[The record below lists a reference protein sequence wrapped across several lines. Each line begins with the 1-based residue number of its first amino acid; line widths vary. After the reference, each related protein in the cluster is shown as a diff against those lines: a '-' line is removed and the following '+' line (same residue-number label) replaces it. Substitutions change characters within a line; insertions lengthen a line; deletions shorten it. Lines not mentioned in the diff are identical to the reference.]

1 MKRWSYL
8 FMAMGIA
15 TAFSACSDE
24 VDLSAN
30 NGGGTEESTSQVF
43 MQFNLELPAVS
54 RSTTTSDD
62 DDDYVSS
69 DAGVEIGKDY
79 ENQVSEVLVVITDAT
94 AGNTYDD
101 FIAGSTV
108 TNLIPTG
115 NNTTY
120 VVPFN
125 TNKLVDYVGDP
136 VNIYVYCNPTKEL
149 KEKLEKEE
157 DIDVDASYTLTSA
170 TDETIWSITKGTT
183 DNKKIGHFLMTNADN
198 DYKRTLPANLD
209 NYKVE
214 SNPFDLGTINVE
226 RAAARFD
233 YKSTVTDETYTLM
246 EDEEGK
252 PEVTVTLTDMA
263 LVNLSKEFYY
273 LRRVSADGT
282 STNATIGGTETNT
295 NYVVDTDYE
304 WKGKYSEETTDKAS
318 HFFYVYNPNSAST
331 TDYAWTSISS
341 LTSEDNDESWNSG
354 ENANDNRKGYKIWR
368 YATENTIPAQV
379 SNQKK
384 GITTGVAFKGEIQGV
399 TDDMKTLLDG
409 KNVVYVFD
417 NILWGTWDN
426 VKTAAEFKEDDNTTL
441 SNPSLAAA
449 YNEAMEDP
457 DASDTEIEKKAVAAG
472 FTIFR
477 PNTTGKYEV
486 LYYYWNRHNDNN
498 NNGSMGPMEFAVVRN
513 NVYKLSVTGV
523 DKFGHPTDPDD
534 DPDPENPEDPD
545 EEDDVYFKVA
555 VEVLPWVVR
564 INNIEF

>member
-1 MKRWSYL
+1 MKRWNYL

-30 NGGGTEESTSQVF
+30 NEESTEESTSQVF
-43 MQFNLELPAVS
+43 MQFNLELPEVS
-54 RSTTTSDD
+54 RSTTQIGGG
-62 DDDYVSS
+62 S

-79 ENQVSEVLVVITDAT
+79 ENQVSEVLVIITDAT
-94 AGNTYDD
+94 EGDKYDK
-101 FIAGSTV
+101 FITGSTV

-115 NNTTY
+115 SNTTY

-125 TNKLVDYVGDP
+125 TNKLVDYAGDP
-136 VNIYVYCNPTKEL
+136 VNIYVYCNPTSEL
-149 KEKLEKEE
+149 KKGLESE
-157 DIDVDASYTLTSA
+157 DGIDVNATYTLTSA

-183 DNKKIGHFLMTNADN
+183 DNEKIGHFLMTNADN

-214 SNPFDLGTINVE
+214 SNPFDLETIKVE

-233 YKSTVTDETYTLM
+233 YKSSDSDETYTLM
-246 EDEEGK
+246 GEDGK
-252 PEVTVTLTDMA
+252 EEVTVTLTDMA

-273 LRRVSADGT
+273 LRRVSDDGT
-282 STNATIGGTETNT
+282 STNAAIGGTETNT
-295 NYVVDTDYE
+295 NYVVDTDYD
-304 WKGKYSEETTDKAS
+304 WKSGSTITDYSG
-318 HFFYVYNPNSAST
+318 HFFYVYNQNSASA
-331 TDYAWTSISS
+331 DYTWTSISS
-341 LTSEDNDESWNSG
+341 LTKNEDDTDNSWNT
-354 ENANDNRKGYKIWR
+354 DDTKGDYKIWR
-368 YATENTIPAQV
+368 YATENTIPKGTDDGL
-379 SNQKK
+379 QKK
-384 GITTGVAFKGEIQGV
+384 GITTGVAFKGEIKGV
-399 TDDMKTLLDG
+399 SVRMQTLLNG
-409 KNVVYVFD
+409 INTVYVFD
-417 NILWGTWDN
+417 NILWGTWDD
-426 VKTAAEFKEDDNTTL
+426 VKTAAEAKKESDKTTL
-441 SNPSLAAA
+441 ANPLLAAA
-449 YNEAMEDP
+449 YNKAMEDP

-477 PNTTGKYEV
+477 PNTTTQKYEV
-486 LYYYWNRHNDNN
+486 LYYYWNRHNDNK

-523 DKFGHPTDPDD
+523 NKFGHPTNRGD

>member
-30 NGGGTEESTSQVF
+30 NEESTEESTSQVF

-54 RSTTTSDD
+54 RSTTQIGGG
-62 DDDYVSS
+62 S

-94 AGNTYDD
+94 DD
-101 FIAGSTV
+101 KFITGSTV

-115 NNTTY
+115 SNTTY

-125 TNKLVDYVGDP
+125 TNKLVDYAGDP
-136 VNIYVYCNPTKEL
+136 VNIYVYCNPTSEL
-149 KEKLEKEE
+149 KDKLKKEE

-170 TDETIWSITKGTT
+170 MDETIWSITKGTT
-183 DNKKIGHFLMTNADN
+183 DNEKIGHFLMTNADN

-214 SNPFDLGTINVE
+214 SNPFDLETINVE

-233 YKSTVTDETYTLM
+233 YKSSDASETYTLM
-246 EDEEGK
+246 EDEDGK
-252 PEVTVTLTDMA
+252 AEVTVTLTDMA

-282 STNATIGGTETNT
+282 STNAAIGGTETNT
-295 NYVVDTDYE
+295 NYVVDTDYD
-304 WKGKYSEETTDKAS
+304 WKSGSTITDYSD
-318 HFFYVYNPNSAST
+318 HFFYVYNQNSASA
-331 TDYAWTSISS
+331 DYTWTSISS
-341 LTSEDNDESWNSG
+341 LTKNEDDTDNSWNT
-354 ENANDNRKGYKIWR
+354 DDTKGDYKIWR
-368 YATENTIPAQV
+368 YATENTIPAKV

-384 GITTGVAFKGEIQGV
+384 GITTGVVFKGEIKGV
-399 TDDMKTLLDG
+399 SDGMKTLLNG
-409 KNVVYVFD
+409 TNTVYVFD

-426 VKTAAEFKEDDNTTL
+426 VKTAAEATESDDNTTL
-441 SNPSLAAA
+441 SNPLLAAA
-449 YNEAMEDP
+449 YKEATKDGYTD
-457 DASDTEIEKKAVAAG
+457 DAKAVAAG
-472 FTIFR
+472 FTIFK
-477 PNTTGKYEV
+477 PNANKKYEV
-486 LYYYWNRHNDNN
+486 LYYYWNRHNDNK

-523 DKFGHPTDPDD
+523 NKFGHPTNPGD

>member
-24 VDLSAN
+24 VDLSTN
-30 NGGGTEESTSQVF
+30 NGGSTEESTSQVF

-54 RSTTTSDD
+54 RSTTQTEGG
-62 DDDYVSS
+62 S

-94 AGNTYDD
+94 EGSTYDK
-101 FIAGSTV
+101 FIAKSSVV
-108 TNLIPTG
+108 TPSSA

-120 VVPFN
+120 VVPFK
-125 TNKLVDYVGDP
+125 TTELASSAGKS
-136 VNIYVYCNPTKEL
+136 VNVYVYCNPTEEL
-149 KEKLEKEE
+149 TKATTF
-157 DIDVDASYTLTSA
+157 DVNKDYYTLTDA
-170 TDETIWSITKGTT
+170 TNATIWTK
-183 DNKKIGHFLMTNADN
+183 NKFLMTNADD
-198 DYKRTLPANLD
+198 DYERTLPANLD

-214 SNPFDLGTINVE
+214 SNPFDLETIKVE

-233 YKSTVTDETYTLM
+233 YKSSVANETYTLM
-246 EDEEGK
+246 EDENGD
-252 PEVTVTLTDMA
+252 PEVTITLTDMA

-273 LRRVSADGT
+273 LRRVSADGKRE
-282 STNATIGGTETNT
+282 NATIGGTEVGGTSA
-295 NYVVDTDYE
+295 NYVVDTDAD
-304 WKGKYSEETTDKAS
+304 WKSSYSSGSESD
-318 HFFYVYNPNSAST
+318 HFYYTYQPNDAGAST
-331 TDYAWTSISS
+331 YDWDKIADVTGASGTADTD
-341 LTSEDNDESWNSG
+341 NSWNADG
-354 ENANDNRKGYKIWR
+354 TKGDYKIWR

-399 TDDMKTLLDG
+399 SDDMETLLDG

-417 NILWGTWDN
+417 NILWGRWSD
-426 VKTAAEFKEDDNTTL
+426 VKTAAEAKESDKTTL

-449 YNEAMEDP
+449 YSEATKDGYT
-457 DASDTEIEKKAVAAG
+457 DAKAVAAG
-472 FTIFR
+472 FTIFK
-477 PNTTGKYEV
+477 PNANKKYEV

-534 DPDPENPEDPD
+534 DPDPENPEDP
-545 EEDDVYFKVA
+545 
-555 VEVLPWVVR
+555 VR
-564 INNIEF
+564 INDIEF

>member
-1 MKRWSYL
+1 MKWSYL

-30 NGGGTEESTSQVF
+30 NEESTEESTSQVF
-43 MQFNLELPAVS
+43 MQFNLELPEVS
-54 RSTTTSDD
+54 RSTTQIGGG
-62 DDDYVSS
+62 S

-94 AGNTYDD
+94 EGSTYDK
-101 FIAGSTV
+101 FIAKSSVV
-108 TNLIPTG
+108 TPSSA

-120 VVPFN
+120 VVPFK
-125 TNKLVDYVGDP
+125 TTELTSSAGKS
-136 VNIYVYCNPTKEL
+136 VNVYVYCNPT
-149 KEKLEKEE
+149 EKLTKATTF
-157 DIDVDASYTLTSA
+157 DVNKDYYTLTDA
-170 TDETIWSITKGTT
+170 TNATIWTK
-183 DNKKIGHFLMTNADN
+183 NKFLMTNADK

-214 SNPFDLGTINVE
+214 SNPFDLETIKVE

-233 YKSTVTDETYTLM
+233 YKSSDDNETYTLM
-246 EDEEGK
+246 EDENGD

-282 STNATIGGTETNT
+282 STNATIGGTEMNT

-354 ENANDNRKGYKIWR
+354 ENANDKRKGYKIWR

-384 GITTGVAFKGEIQGV
+384 GITTGVAFKGEIKGV
-399 TDDMKTLLDG
+399 SDDMRTLLNG
-409 KNVVYVFD
+409 TNTVYVFD

-426 VKTAAEFKEDDNTTL
+426 VKNAAEAKESGTTTL
-441 SNPSLAAA
+441 ANPLLAAA
-449 YNEAMEDP
+449 YNKAMEDP
-457 DASDTEIEKKAVAAG
+457 DASDTEIEKKAVTAG

-477 PNTTGKYEV
+477 PNTTTKKYEV
-486 LYYYWNRHNDNN
+486 LYYYWNRHNDND

-564 INNIEF
+564 INDIKF

>member
-94 AGNTYDD
+94 DD
-101 FIAGSTV
+101 KFITKSSVV
-108 TNLIPTG
+108 TATPTA

-120 VVPFN
+120 VVPFS
-125 TNKLVDYVGDP
+125 TTALTSYVGKS
-136 VNIYVYCNPTKEL
+136 VNVYVYCNPTQEL
-149 KEKLEKEE
+149 KEAESINVNMMTYALKSE
-157 DIDVDASYTLTSA
+157 
-170 TDETIWSITKGTT
+170 TDETIWTN
-183 DNKKIGHFLMTNADN
+183 NKFLMTNADD
-198 DYKRTLPANLD
+198 DYERTLPANLD
-209 NYKVE
+209 DYRVE
-214 SNPFDLGTINVE
+214 TNPFDLETIKVE

-282 STNATIGGTETNT
+282 NTSATIGGTEVGGTSA
-295 NYVVDTDYE
+295 NYVVDTDAD
-304 WKGKYSEETTDKAS
+304 WKSSYSSGSESD
-318 HFFYVYNPNSAST
+318 HFYYIYQPNDASAST
-331 TDYAWTSISS
+331 YDWDRITDVTG
-341 LTSEDNDESWNSG
+341 TNGTDDNNNSWNT
-354 ENANDNRKGYKIWR
+354 DNSKGDYKIWC

-384 GITTGVAFKGEIQGV
+384 GITTGVAFKGEIKGV
-399 TDDMKTLLDG
+399 SEGMKTLLNG
-409 KNVVYVFD
+409 TNTVYVFD
-417 NILWGTWDN
+417 NILWGTWEN
-426 VKTAAEFKEDDNTTL
+426 VEKAAEATESDKTTL
-441 SNPSLAAA
+441 ANPSLAAA
-449 YNEAMEDP
+449 YNEATKEGYT
-457 DASDTEIEKKAVAAG
+457 DAKAVAAG

>member
-54 RSTTTSDD
+54 RSTTQPGGG
-62 DDDYVSS
+62 S
-69 DAGVEIGKDY
+69 DAGVEIGKDC

-94 AGNTYDD
+94 DD
-101 FIAGSTV
+101 KFITKSSVV
-108 TNLIPTG
+108 TATPTA

-120 VVPFN
+120 VVPFS
-125 TNKLVDYVGDP
+125 TTALTSYVGKS
-136 VNIYVYCNPTKEL
+136 VNVYVYCNPTQEL
-149 KEKLEKEE
+149 KEAESINVNMMTYALKSE
-157 DIDVDASYTLTSA
+157 
-170 TDETIWSITKGTT
+170 TDETIWTN
-183 DNKKIGHFLMTNADN
+183 NKFLMTNADD
-198 DYKRTLPANLD
+198 DYERTLPANLD
-209 NYKVE
+209 DYRVE
-214 SNPFDLGTINVE
+214 TNPFDLETIKVE

-295 NYVVDTDYE
+295 NYVVDTDYD
-304 WKGKYSEETTDKAS
+304 WKSGSTITDYSG
-318 HFFYVYNPNSAST
+318 HFFYVYNQNSASA
-331 TDYAWTSISS
+331 DYTWTSISS
-341 LTSEDNDESWNSG
+341 LTNNDDDNNNSWNTDG
-354 ENANDNRKGYKIWR
+354 TKGDYKIWR

-384 GITTGVAFKGEIQGV
+384 GITTGVAFKGEIKGV
-399 TDDMKTLLDG
+399 SEGMKTLLNG
-409 KNVVYVFD
+409 TNTVYVFD

-426 VKTAAEFKEDDNTTL
+426 VKTAAEDKESGNTTL
-441 SNPSLAAA
+441 SNPLLAAA
-449 YNEAMEDP
+449 YNEAMKGGYT
-457 DASDTEIEKKAVAAG
+457 DAKAVTAG

-477 PNTTGKYEV
+477 PNTTTKKYEV
-486 LYYYWNRHNDNN
+486 LYYYWNRHNDND

-523 DKFGHPTDPDD
+523 NKFGHPTNPGD

-564 INNIEF
+564 INDIKF

>member
-15 TAFSACSDE
+15 MAFSACSDE
-24 VDLSAN
+24 IDLSAN
-30 NGGGTEESTSQVF
+30 NEESTEESTSQVF
-43 MQFNLELPAVS
+43 MQFNLELPEVS
-54 RSTTTSDD
+54 RSTTQIGGG
-62 DDDYVSS
+62 S

-94 AGNTYDD
+94 EGDTYDK
-101 FIAGSTV
+101 FITGSTV

-115 NNTTY
+115 SNTTY

-125 TNKLVDYVGDP
+125 TNKLVDYAGDP
-136 VNIYVYCNPTKEL
+136 VNIYVYCNPTSEL
-149 KEKLEKEE
+149 KKGLESE
-157 DIDVDASYTLTSA
+157 DGIDVNATYTLISA
-170 TDETIWSITKGTT
+170 TDETIWSITDG
-183 DNKKIGHFLMTNADN
+183 DNNTKNGHFLMTNADK

-214 SNPFDLGTINVE
+214 SNPFDLETINVE

>member
-1 MKRWSYL
+1 MKKWSYL
-8 FMAMGIA
+8 FMAIGIA

-24 VDLSAN
+24 VDLSTN
-30 NGGGTEESTSQVF
+30 NGGSTEESTSQVF

-54 RSTTTSDD
+54 RSTTQIGGG
-62 DDDYVSS
+62 S

-94 AGNTYDD
+94 DD
-101 FIAGSTV
+101 KFIAGSTV

-115 NNTTY
+115 SNTTY

-125 TNKLVDYVGDP
+125 TNKLVDYAGDP
-136 VNIYVYCNPTKEL
+136 VNIYVYCNPTSEL
-149 KEKLEKEE
+149 KNGLESE
-157 DIDVDASYTLTSA
+157 DGIDVNATYTLTSA
-170 TDETIWSITKGTT
+170 TDETIWSITDG
-183 DNKKIGHFLMTNADN
+183 DNNTKNGHFLMTNADDN
-198 DYKRTLPANLD
+198 YERTLPDNLD

-214 SNPFDLGTINVE
+214 SNPFDLKTIKVE

-233 YKSTVTDETYTLM
+233 YKSSVADETYTLM
-246 EDEEGK
+246 EKDGK
-252 PEVTVTLTDMA
+252 AEVTVTLTDMA

-273 LRRVSADGT
+273 LRRVSDDGT
-282 STNATIGGTETNT
+282 STSAIIGGTETNT

-354 ENANDNRKGYKIWR
+354 ENENDKRKGYKIWR

-384 GITTGVAFKGEIQGV
+384 GITTGVAFKGEIKGV
-399 TDDMKTLLDG
+399 SEGMKTLLNG
-409 KNVVYVFD
+409 TNTVYVFD

-426 VKTAAEFKEDDNTTL
+426 VKTAAEATEGDNTTL
-441 SNPSLAAA
+441 ANPLLAAA
-449 YNEAMEDP
+449 YKEATKGVYT
-457 DASDTEIEKKAVAAG
+457 DAKAVAAG

-477 PNTTGKYEV
+477 PNTTTKKYEV

-523 DKFGHPTDPDD
+523 NKFGHPTNPDD

-564 INNIEF
+564 INDIEF

>member
-30 NGGGTEESTSQVF
+30 NEESTEESTSQVF
-43 MQFNLELPAVS
+43 MQFSLELPAVS
-54 RSTTTSDD
+54 RSTTQIGGG
-62 DDDYVSS
+62 S

-94 AGNTYDD
+94 DD
-101 FIAGSTV
+101 KFITGSTV

-115 NNTTY
+115 SNTTY

-125 TNKLVDYVGDP
+125 TNKLVNYVEKP
-136 VNIYVYCNPTKEL
+136 VNIYVYCNPTSEL
-149 KEKLEKEE
+149 KKGLESE
-157 DIDVDASYTLTSA
+157 DGIDVNATYTLTSA
-170 TDETIWSITKGTT
+170 TDETIWSITDG
-183 DNKKIGHFLMTNADN
+183 DNNTKNGHFLMTNADD
-198 DYKRTLPANLD
+198 DYERTLPANLD

-214 SNPFDLGTINVE
+214 SNPFDLETIKVE

-233 YKSTVTDETYTLM
+233 YKSSDADETYTLM
-246 EDEEGK
+246 KDGNGD

-282 STNATIGGTETNT
+282 STNAAIGGTETNT
-295 NYVVDTDYE
+295 NYVVDTDYD
-304 WKGKYSEETTDKAS
+304 WKSGSTITDYSG
-318 HFFYVYNPNSAST
+318 HFFYVYNQNSASA
-331 TDYAWTSISS
+331 DYTWTSISS
-341 LTSEDNDESWNSG
+341 LTNNDDDNNNSWNTNNS
-354 ENANDNRKGYKIWR
+354 KGDYKIWR
-368 YATENTIPAQV
+368 YATENTIPAKV

-384 GITTGVAFKGEIQGV
+384 GITTGVVFKGEIKGV
-399 TDDMKTLLDG
+399 SEGMKTLLDG
-409 KNVVYVFD
+409 TNTVYVFD

-426 VKTAAEFKEDDNTTL
+426 VKIAAEVKESDKTTL
-441 SNPSLAAA
+441 ANPLLAAA
-449 YNEAMEDP
+449 YNEAMKGGYT
-457 DASDTEIEKKAVAAG
+457 DAKAVTAG

-477 PNTTGKYEV
+477 PNTTTKKYEV
-486 LYYYWNRHNDNN
+486 LYYYWNRHNDND

-523 DKFGHPTDPDD
+523 NKFGHPTNPGD
-534 DPDPENPEDPD
+534 DPDPEHPEDPD

-564 INNIEF
+564 INDIEF

>member
-54 RSTTTSDD
+54 RSTTQTEGG
-62 DDDYVSS
+62 S

-94 AGNTYDD
+94 EGTTYNK
-101 FIAGSTV
+101 FIAKSTV

-125 TNKLVDYVGDP
+125 TNALVNYVGDP
-136 VNIYVYCNPTKEL
+136 VNIYVYCNPTTAL
-149 KEKLEKEE
+149 KNATT
-157 DIDVDASYTLTSA
+157 INVDATYALTSA
-170 TDETIWSITKGTT
+170 TDATIWTN
-183 DNKKIGHFLMTNADN
+183 NKFLMSNADDN
-198 DYKRTLPANLD
+198 YKQTLPDNLD

-214 SNPFDLGTINVE
+214 SNPYNLGTINVE

-233 YKSTVTDETYTLM
+233 YKSSDEDETYTLM
-246 EDEEGK
+246 EDEDGN

-273 LRRVSADGT
+273 LRRVSADGKRE
-282 STNATIGGTETNT
+282 NATIGGTEVGGTSA
-295 NYVVDTDYE
+295 NYVVDTDAD
-304 WKGKYSEETTDKAS
+304 WKSSYSSGSESD
-318 HFFYVYNPNSAST
+318 HFYYTYQPNDAGAST
-331 TDYAWTSISS
+331 YDWDKIADVTGASGTADTD
-341 LTSEDNDESWNSG
+341 NSWNTDG
-354 ENANDNRKGYKIWR
+354 TKGDYKIWR
-368 YATENTIPAQV
+368 YATENTIPKGTDDGL
-379 SNQKK
+379 QKK
-384 GITTGVAFKGEIQGV
+384 GITTGVAFKGEIQGA
-399 TDDMKTLLDG
+399 TEDMKTLLNG
-409 KNVVYVFD
+409 TNTVYVFD

-426 VKTAAEFKEDDNTTL
+426 VKTAAEAKESDKTTL
-441 SNPSLAAA
+441 SNPSLSAA
-449 YNEAMEDP
+449 YNEATKEGYT
-457 DASDTEIEKKAVAAG
+457 DAKAVAAG
-472 FTIFR
+472 FTIFK
-477 PNTTGKYEV
+477 PNANKKYEV

-564 INNIEF
+564 INDIKF

>member
-8 FMAMGIA
+8 FIAMGIA

-30 NGGGTEESTSQVF
+30 NEESTEESTSQVF

-54 RSTTTSDD
+54 RSTTQTGGG
-62 DDDYVSS
+62 S

-94 AGNTYDD
+94 EGSTYDK
-101 FIAGSTV
+101 FIAKSSVV
-108 TNLIPTG
+108 TPSSA

-120 VVPFN
+120 VVPFK
-125 TNKLVDYVGDP
+125 TTELTSSAGKS
-136 VNIYVYCNPTKEL
+136 VNVYVYCNPTEEL
-149 KEKLEKEE
+149 TKATTF
-157 DIDVDASYTLTSA
+157 DVNKDYYTLTDA
-170 TDETIWSITKGTT
+170 TNATIWTK
-183 DNKKIGHFLMTNADN
+183 NKFLMTNADK

-214 SNPFDLGTINVE
+214 SNPFDLKTINVE

-233 YKSTVTDETYTLM
+233 YKSSGETYTLM
-246 EDEEGK
+246 EKDGK
-252 PEVTVTLTDMA
+252 AEVTVTLTDMA

-282 STNATIGGTETNT
+282 STNAAIGGTETKT
-295 NYVVDTDYE
+295 NYVVDTDYD
-304 WKGKYSEETTDKAS
+304 WKSGSTITDYSG
-318 HFFYVYNPNSAST
+318 HFFYVYNKNSASA
-331 TDYAWTSISS
+331 DYTWTSISS
-341 LTSEDNDESWNSG
+341 LTNNDDDNNNSWNTNNS
-354 ENANDNRKGYKIWR
+354 KGDYKIWR
-368 YATENTIPAQV
+368 YATENTIPAKV

-384 GITTGVAFKGEIQGV
+384 GITTGVAFKGEIKGV
-399 TDDMKTLLDG
+399 SDRMKTLLNG
-409 KNVVYVFD
+409 TNTVYVFD

-426 VKTAAEFKEDDNTTL
+426 VKTAAEATESGNTTL
-441 SNPSLAAA
+441 ANPLLAAA
-449 YNEAMEDP
+449 YNEAMKGGYA
-457 DASDTEIEKKAVAAG
+457 DAKAVDAG
-472 FTIFR
+472 FTIFK
-477 PNTTGKYEV
+477 PNADGKYEV
-486 LYYYWNRHNDNN
+486 LYYYWNRHNDNK

-523 DKFGHPTDPDD
+523 NKFGHPTNPGD

-564 INNIEF
+564 INNIKF

>member
-15 TAFSACSDE
+15 MAFSACSDE

-30 NGGGTEESTSQVF
+30 NEGSTEESTSQVF

-54 RSTTTSDD
+54 RSTTQIGGG
-62 DDDYVSS
+62 S

-94 AGNTYDD
+94 EGSTYDK
-101 FIAGSTV
+101 FIAKSSVV
-108 TNLIPTG
+108 TPSSA

-120 VVPFN
+120 VVPFK
-125 TNKLVDYVGDP
+125 TTELTSSAGKS
-136 VNIYVYCNPTKEL
+136 VNVYVYCNPTEEL
-149 KEKLEKEE
+149 TKATTF
-157 DIDVDASYTLTSA
+157 DVNKDYYTLTDTTNA
-170 TDETIWSITKGTT
+170 TIWTK
-183 DNKKIGHFLMTNADN
+183 NKFLMTNADN
-198 DYKRTLPANLD
+198 DYKRTLPTNLD

-214 SNPFDLGTINVE
+214 SNPFDLETIKVE

-233 YKSTVTDETYTLM
+233 YKSSDADETYTLM
-246 EDEEGK
+246 KDGNGD

-282 STNATIGGTETNT
+282 STKAAIGGTEVGGTSA
-295 NYVVDTDYE
+295 NYVVDTDAD
-304 WKGKYSEETTDKAS
+304 WKSSYSSGSESD
-318 HFFYVYNPNSAST
+318 HFYYTYQPNDAGAST
-331 TDYAWTSISS
+331 YDWDKIADVTGASGTADTD
-341 LTSEDNDESWNSG
+341 NSWNTDG
-354 ENANDNRKGYKIWR
+354 TKGDYKIWR
-368 YATENTIPAQV
+368 YATENTIPKGTDDGL
-379 SNQKK
+379 QKK
-384 GITTGVAFKGEIQGV
+384 GITTGVAFKGEIKGV
-399 TDDMKTLLDG
+399 SEDMKTLLNG
-409 KNVVYVFD
+409 TNTVYVFD

-426 VKTAAEFKEDDNTTL
+426 VKTAAEDKKSGSTTL
-441 SNPSLAAA
+441 SNPLLAAA
-449 YNEAMEDP
+449 YNEAMKGGYT
-457 DASDTEIEKKAVAAG
+457 DAKAVTAG
-472 FTIFR
+472 FTIFK
-477 PNTTGKYEV
+477 PNADKKYEV

-523 DKFGHPTDPDD
+523 NKFGHPTDPDD

-564 INNIEF
+564 INDIKF

>member
-1 MKRWSYL
+1 MKRWNYL

-15 TAFSACSDE
+15 MAFSACSDE

-30 NGGGTEESTSQVF
+30 NEESTEESTSQVF

-54 RSTTTSDD
+54 RSSTTSDD
-62 DDDYVSS
+62 DDDDYVLS

-79 ENQVSEVLVVITDAT
+79 ENQVSEVLVVITDAK
-94 AGNTYDD
+94 DD
-101 FIAGSTV
+101 KFIAGSTV

-125 TNKLVDYVGDP
+125 TNKLVNYVEKP
-136 VNIYVYCNPTKEL
+136 VNIYVYCNPTSEL
-149 KEKLEKEE
+149 KKGLESE
-157 DIDVDASYTLTSA
+157 DGIDVNATYTLTSA
-170 TDETIWSITKGTT
+170 TDETIWSITDG
-183 DNKKIGHFLMTNADN
+183 DNNTKNGHFLMTNADN

-214 SNPFDLGTINVE
+214 SNPFDLETIKVE

-233 YKSTVTDETYTLM
+233 YKSSVAKETYTLM
-246 EDEEGK
+246 EEDGK
-252 PEVTVTLTDMA
+252 AEVTVTLTDMA

-282 STNATIGGTETNT
+282 STSATIGGTETNT
-295 NYVVDTDYE
+295 NYVVDTDYD
-304 WKGKYSEETTDKAS
+304 WKSGSTITDYSG
-318 HFFYVYNPNSAST
+318 HFFYVYNQNSASA
-331 TDYAWTSISS
+331 DYTWTSISS
-341 LTSEDNDESWNSG
+341 LTNNDDDNNNSWNTDG
-354 ENANDNRKGYKIWR
+354 TKGDYKIWR
-368 YATENTIPAQV
+368 YATENTIPKGTDDGL
-379 SNQKK
+379 QKK
-384 GITTGVAFKGEIQGV
+384 GITTGVVFKGEIQGA
-399 TDDMKTLLDG
+399 TADMKALLNG
-409 KNVVYVFD
+409 TNTVYVFD

-426 VKTAAEFKEDDNTTL
+426 VKTAAELKESDKTTL
-441 SNPSLAAA
+441 ANPLLAAA
-449 YNEAMEDP
+449 YKEATKEVYT
-457 DASDTEIEKKAVAAG
+457 DANAVAAG
-472 FTIFR
+472 FTIFK
-477 PNTTGKYEV
+477 PNADRKYEV
-486 LYYYWNRHNDNN
+486 LYYYWNRHNDNK

-523 DKFGHPTDPDD
+523 NKFGHPTNPGD
-534 DPDPENPEDPD
+534 DPDPEYPEDPD

>member
-24 VDLSAN
+24 VDLSTN
-30 NGGGTEESTSQVF
+30 NGGSTEESTSQVF

-54 RSTTTSDD
+54 RSTTQTEGG
-62 DDDYVSS
+62 S

-94 AGNTYDD
+94 EGSTYDK
-101 FIAGSTV
+101 FIAKSSVV
-108 TNLIPTG
+108 TPSSA

-120 VVPFN
+120 VVPFK
-125 TNKLVDYVGDP
+125 TTELASSAGKS
-136 VNIYVYCNPTKEL
+136 VNVYVYCNPTEEL
-149 KEKLEKEE
+149 TKATTF
-157 DIDVDASYTLTSA
+157 DVNKDYYTLTDA
-170 TDETIWSITKGTT
+170 TNATIWTK
-183 DNKKIGHFLMTNADN
+183 NKFLMTNADD
-198 DYKRTLPANLD
+198 DYERTLPANLD

-214 SNPFDLGTINVE
+214 SNPFDLETIKVE

-233 YKSTVTDETYTLM
+233 YKSSDADETYTLM
-246 EDEEGK
+246 EDENGD
-252 PEVTVTLTDMA
+252 PEITITLTDMA

-282 STNATIGGTETNT
+282 STNATIGGTEVGGTSA
-295 NYVVDTDYE
+295 NYVVDTDAD
-304 WKGKYSEETTDKAS
+304 WKSSYSSGSESD
-318 HFFYVYNPNSAST
+318 HFYYTYQPNDAGAST
-331 TDYAWTSISS
+331 YDWDKIADVTGASGTADTD
-341 LTSEDNDESWNSG
+341 NSWNADG
-354 ENANDNRKGYKIWR
+354 TKGDYKIWR
-368 YATENTIPAQV
+368 YATENTIPKGTDDGL
-379 SNQKK
+379 QKK
-384 GITTGVAFKGEIQGV
+384 GITTGVAFKGEIQGA
-399 TDDMKTLLDG
+399 TEDMKTLLNG
-409 KNVVYVFD
+409 TNTVYVFD

-426 VKTAAEFKEDDNTTL
+426 VKTAAEAKESDKTTL

-449 YNEAMEDP
+449 YNEATKNGYTDV
-457 DASDTEIEKKAVAAG
+457 KAVAAG
-472 FTIFR
+472 FTIFK
-477 PNTTGKYEV
+477 PNADKKYEV

-523 DKFGHPTDPDD
+523 NKFGHPTDPKD

-564 INNIEF
+564 INDIEF

>member
-1 MKRWSYL
+1 
-8 FMAMGIA
+8 MAMGIA
-15 TAFSACSDE
+15 MAFSACSDE
-24 VDLSAN
+24 IDLSAN
-30 NGGGTEESTSQVF
+30 NEESTEESTSQVF

-54 RSTTTSDD
+54 RSTTQTGGG
-62 DDDYVSS
+62 S

-79 ENQVSEVLVVITDAT
+79 ENQVSEVLVVITDAK
-94 AGNTYDD
+94 DD
-101 FIAGSTV
+101 KFITGSTV

-115 NNTTY
+115 SNTTY

-125 TNKLVDYVGDP
+125 TNKLVDYAGDP
-136 VNIYVYCNPTKEL
+136 VNIYVYCNPTSEL
-149 KEKLEKEE
+149 QKGLESE
-157 DIDVDASYTLTSA
+157 DGIDVNATYTLTSA
-170 TDETIWSITKGTT
+170 TDETIWSITDG
-183 DNKKIGHFLMTNADN
+183 DNNTKNGHFLMTNADN
-198 DYKRTLPANLD
+198 DYKRTLPTNLD

-214 SNPFDLGTINVE
+214 SNPFDLETIKVE

-233 YKSTVTDETYTLM
+233 YKSSDADETYTLM
-246 EDEEGK
+246 KDGNGD
-252 PEVTVTLTDMA
+252 PEVTVTLTHMA

-282 STNATIGGTETNT
+282 STNAAIGGTETNT

-304 WKGKYSEETTDKAS
+304 WKGKYSEETTDKAR

-354 ENANDNRKGYKIWR
+354 ENENVDKNGYKIWR

-384 GITTGVAFKGEIQGV
+384 GITTGVVFKGEIQGV
-399 TDDMKTLLDG
+399 SDDMKTLLNG
-409 KNVVYVFD
+409 TNTVYVFD
-417 NILWGTWDN
+417 NILWGTWND
-426 VKTAAEFKEDDNTTL
+426 VKTAAAKKESDNTTL
-441 SNPSLAAA
+441 ANPLLAAA
-449 YNEAMEDP
+449 YNEAMKGGYT
-457 DASDTEIEKKAVAAG
+457 DAKAVAAG
-472 FTIFR
+472 FTIFK
-477 PNTTGKYEV
+477 PNADKKYEV

-523 DKFGHPTDPDD
+523 NKFGHPTNPDD

-564 INNIEF
+564 INDIKF

>member
-15 TAFSACSDE
+15 MAFSACSDE
-24 VDLSAN
+24 IDLSAN
-30 NGGGTEESTSQVF
+30 NEESTEESTSQVF

-54 RSTTTSDD
+54 RSTTQTGGG
-62 DDDYVSS
+62 S

-79 ENQVSEVLVVITDAT
+79 ENQVSEVLVVITDAK
-94 AGNTYDD
+94 DD
-101 FIAGSTV
+101 KFITGSTV

-115 NNTTY
+115 SNTTY

-125 TNKLVDYVGDP
+125 TNKLVDYAGDP
-136 VNIYVYCNPTKEL
+136 VNIYVYCNPTSEL
-149 KEKLEKEE
+149 QKGLESE
-157 DIDVDASYTLTSA
+157 DGIDVNATYTLTSA
-170 TDETIWSITKGTT
+170 TDETIWSITDG
-183 DNKKIGHFLMTNADN
+183 DNNTKNGHFLMTNADN
-198 DYKRTLPANLD
+198 DYKRTLPTNLD

-214 SNPFDLGTINVE
+214 SNPFDLETIKVE

-233 YKSTVTDETYTLM
+233 YKSSDADETYTLM
-246 EDEEGK
+246 KDGNGD
-252 PEVTVTLTDMA
+252 PEVTVTLTHMA

-282 STNATIGGTETNT
+282 STNAAIGGTETNT

-304 WKGKYSEETTDKAS
+304 WKGKYSEETTDKAR

-354 ENANDNRKGYKIWR
+354 ENENVDKNGYKIWR

-384 GITTGVAFKGEIQGV
+384 GITTGVVFKGEIQGV
-399 TDDMKTLLDG
+399 SDDMKTLLNG
-409 KNVVYVFD
+409 TNTVYVFD
-417 NILWGTWDN
+417 NILWGTWND
-426 VKTAAEFKEDDNTTL
+426 VKTAAAKKESDNTTL
-441 SNPSLAAA
+441 ANPLLAAA
-449 YNEAMEDP
+449 YNEAMKGGYT
-457 DASDTEIEKKAVAAG
+457 DAKAVAAG
-472 FTIFR
+472 FTIFK
-477 PNTTGKYEV
+477 PNADKKYEV

-523 DKFGHPTDPDD
+523 NKFGHPTNPDD

-564 INNIEF
+564 INDIKF

>member
-1 MKRWSYL
+1 MKKWSYL
-8 FMAMGIA
+8 FMTMGIA

-24 VDLSAN
+24 VDLSTN
-30 NGGGTEESTSQVF
+30 NGGSTEESTSQVF

-54 RSTTTSDD
+54 RSTTQIGGG
-62 DDDYVSS
+62 S

-94 AGNTYDD
+94 EGSTYDK
-101 FIAGSTV
+101 FIAKSSVV
-108 TNLIPTG
+108 TPSSA

-120 VVPFN
+120 VVPFK
-125 TNKLVDYVGDP
+125 TTELTSSAGKS
-136 VNIYVYCNPTKEL
+136 VNVYVYCNPTEEL
-149 KEKLEKEE
+149 TKATTF
-157 DIDVDASYTLTSA
+157 DVNKDYYTLTDA
-170 TDETIWSITKGTT
+170 TNATIWTK
-183 DNKKIGHFLMTNADN
+183 NKFLMTNADN

-209 NYKVE
+209 DYRVE
-214 SNPFDLGTINVE
+214 TNPFDLETINVE

-233 YKSTVTDETYTLM
+233 YKSSVANETYTLM
-246 EDEEGK
+246 EDENGD
-252 PEVTVTLTDMA
+252 PEVTITLTDMA

-282 STNATIGGTETNT
+282 SKNAAIGGTETNT
-295 NYVVDTDYE
+295 NYVVDTDYD
-304 WKGKYSEETTDKAS
+304 WKSGSTITDYSG
-318 HFFYVYNPNSAST
+318 HFFYVYNQNSASA
-331 TDYAWTSISS
+331 DYTWTSISS
-341 LTSEDNDESWNSG
+341 LTNNDDDNNNSWNTNNS
-354 ENANDNRKGYKIWR
+354 KGDYKIWR
-368 YATENTIPAQV
+368 YATENTIPKGTDDGL
-379 SNQKK
+379 QKK
-384 GITTGVAFKGEIQGV
+384 GITTGVVFKGEIQGA
-399 TDDMKTLLDG
+399 TEDMKTLLNG
-409 KNVVYVFD
+409 TNTVYVFD

-426 VKTAAEFKEDDNTTL
+426 VKTAAEAKESDKTTL

-449 YNEAMEDP
+449 YSEATKKDGYT
-457 DASDTEIEKKAVAAG
+457 DAKAVAAG
-472 FTIFR
+472 FTIFK
-477 PNTTGKYEV
+477 PNANKKYEV

-564 INNIEF
+564 INDIEF

>member
-30 NGGGTEESTSQVF
+30 NGGSTEESTSQVF

-54 RSTTTSDD
+54 RSTTQTGGG
-62 DDDYVSS
+62 S

-94 AGNTYDD
+94 EGSTYDK
-101 FIAGSTV
+101 FIAKSSVV
-108 TNLIPTG
+108 TPSSA

-120 VVPFN
+120 VVPFK
-125 TNKLVDYVGDP
+125 TTELTSSAGKS
-136 VNIYVYCNPTKEL
+136 VNVYVYCNPTEEL
-149 KEKLEKEE
+149 TKATTF
-157 DIDVDASYTLTSA
+157 DVNKDYYTLTDA
-170 TDETIWSITKGTT
+170 TNATIWTK
-183 DNKKIGHFLMTNADN
+183 NKFLMTNADN
-198 DYKRTLPANLD
+198 DYKRTLPTNLD

-214 SNPFDLGTINVE
+214 SNPFDLETIKVE

-233 YKSTVTDETYTLM
+233 YKSSDADETYTLM
-246 EDEEGK
+246 KDGNGD

-282 STNATIGGTETNT
+282 STKATIGGTEVGGTSA
-295 NYVVDTDYE
+295 NYVVDTDAD
-304 WKGKYSEETTDKAS
+304 WKSSYSSGSESD
-318 HFFYVYNPNSAST
+318 HFYYTYQPNDAGAST
-331 TDYAWTSISS
+331 YDWDKIADVTGASGTADTD
-341 LTSEDNDESWNSG
+341 NSWNTNG
-354 ENANDNRKGYKIWR
+354 TKGDYKIWR
-368 YATENTIPAQV
+368 YATENTIPKGTDDGL
-379 SNQKK
+379 QKK
-384 GITTGVAFKGEIQGV
+384 GITTGVAFKGEIKGV
-399 TDDMKTLLDG
+399 SEDMKTLLNG
-409 KNVVYVFD
+409 TNTVYVFD

-426 VKTAAEFKEDDNTTL
+426 VKTAAEDKKSGSTTL
-441 SNPSLAAA
+441 SNPLLAAA
-449 YNEAMEDP
+449 YNEAMKGGYT
-457 DASDTEIEKKAVAAG
+457 DAKAVTAG
-472 FTIFR
+472 FTIFK
-477 PNTTGKYEV
+477 PNADKKYEV

-523 DKFGHPTDPDD
+523 NKFGHPTNPGD

-564 INNIEF
+564 INDIKF

>member
-15 TAFSACSDE
+15 MAFSACSDE
-24 VDLSAN
+24 IDLSTN
-30 NGGGTEESTSQVF
+30 NGGSTEESTSQVF

-54 RSTTTSDD
+54 RSTTQTGGG
-62 DDDYVSS
+62 S

-94 AGNTYDD
+94 EGSTYDK
-101 FIAGSTV
+101 FIAKSSVV
-108 TNLIPTG
+108 TPSSA

-120 VVPFN
+120 VVPFK
-125 TNKLVDYVGDP
+125 TTELTSSAGKS
-136 VNIYVYCNPTKEL
+136 VNVYVYCNPTEEL
-149 KEKLEKEE
+149 TKATTF
-157 DIDVDASYTLTSA
+157 DVNKDYYTLTDA
-170 TDETIWSITKGTT
+170 TNATIWTK
-183 DNKKIGHFLMTNADN
+183 NKFLMTNADN

-214 SNPFDLGTINVE
+214 SNPFDLETIKVE

-233 YKSTVTDETYTLM
+233 YKSSVDDETYTLM
-246 EDEEGK
+246 GEDGK
-252 PEVTVTLTDMA
+252 AEVTVTLTDMA

-282 STNATIGGTETNT
+282 STNAAIGGTETNT
-295 NYVVDTDYE
+295 NYVVDTDYG
-304 WKGKYSEETTDKAS
+304 WKGNYSEETTDKAS

-354 ENANDNRKGYKIWR
+354 ENENVDRKGYKIWR
-368 YATENTIPAQV
+368 YATENTIPDQV

-384 GITTGVAFKGEIQGV
+384 GITTGVVFKGEIQGA
-399 TDDMKTLLDG
+399 TEDMKTLLNG
-409 KNVVYVFD
+409 TNTVYVFD

-426 VKTAAEFKEDDNTTL
+426 VKTAAEVKESDKTTL
-441 SNPSLAAA
+441 ANPLLAAA
-449 YNEAMEDP
+449 YNEAMKGGYA
-457 DASDTEIEKKAVAAG
+457 DAKAVDAG
-472 FTIFR
+472 FTIFK
-477 PNTTGKYEV
+477 PNADKKYEV

-564 INNIEF
+564 INDIEF

>member
-24 VDLSAN
+24 VDLSTN
-30 NGGGTEESTSQVF
+30 NGGSTEESTSQVF

-54 RSTTTSDD
+54 RSTTQTEGG
-62 DDDYVSS
+62 S

-94 AGNTYDD
+94 KGSTYDK
-101 FIAGSTV
+101 FITGSTV

-115 NNTTY
+115 SNTTY

-125 TNKLVDYVGDP
+125 TNKLVDYAGDP
-136 VNIYVYCNPTKEL
+136 VNVYVYCNPTEEL
-149 KEKLEKEE
+149 TKATTF
-157 DIDVDASYTLTSA
+157 DVNKDYYTLTDA
-170 TDETIWSITKGTT
+170 TNATIWTK
-183 DNKKIGHFLMTNADN
+183 NKFLMTNADN
-198 DYKRTLPANLD
+198 DYKRTLPTNLD

-214 SNPFDLGTINVE
+214 SNPFDLETIKVE

-233 YKSTVTDETYTLM
+233 YKSSDDDETYTLM
-246 EDEEGK
+246 EDENGD

-384 GITTGVAFKGEIQGV
+384 GITTGVVFKGEIKGV
-399 TDDMKTLLDG
+399 SDGMKTLLNG
-409 KNVVYVFD
+409 TNTVYVFD

-426 VKTAAEFKEDDNTTL
+426 VKTAAEVTESGKTTL
-441 SNPSLAAA
+441 ANPLLAAA
-449 YNEAMEDP
+449 YNEAMKGGYSDP
-457 DASDTEIEKKAVAAG
+457 KAVAAG

-477 PNTTGKYEV
+477 PNTTTQKYEV

-564 INNIEF
+564 INDIEF

>member
-15 TAFSACSDE
+15 MAFSACSDE

-30 NGGGTEESTSQVF
+30 NEESTEESTSQVF

-54 RSTTTSDD
+54 RSTTQTEGG
-62 DDDYVSS
+62 S

-94 AGNTYDD
+94 EGDTYDK
-101 FIAGSTV
+101 FITGSTV

-115 NNTTY
+115 SNTTY

-125 TNKLVDYVGDP
+125 TNKLVDYAGDP
-136 VNIYVYCNPTKEL
+136 VNIYVYCNPTSEL
-149 KEKLEKEE
+149 KNGLESE
-157 DIDVDASYTLTSA
+157 DGIDVNATYTLITA
-170 TDETIWSITKGTT
+170 TDETIWTK
-183 DNKKIGHFLMTNADN
+183 NKFLMTNADK

-214 SNPFDLGTINVE
+214 SNPFDLETIKVE

-233 YKSTVTDETYTLM
+233 YKSSDADETYTLM
-246 EDEEGK
+246 EKDGK
-252 PEVTVTLTDMA
+252 AEVTVTLTDMA

-282 STNATIGGTETNT
+282 NTSATIGGTEVGGTSA
-295 NYVVDTDYE
+295 NYVVDTDAD
-304 WKGKYSEETTDKAS
+304 WKSSYSPGSESD
-318 HFFYVYNPNSAST
+318 HFYYIYQPNDASAST
-331 TDYAWTSISS
+331 YDWDRITDVTG
-341 LTSEDNDESWNSG
+341 TNGTDDNNNSWNTNNS
-354 ENANDNRKGYKIWR
+354 KGDYKIWR
-368 YATENTIPAQV
+368 YATENTIPAKV

-384 GITTGVAFKGEIQGV
+384 GITTGVAFKGEIKGV
-399 TDDMKTLLDG
+399 SDRMKTLLNG
-409 KNVVYVFD
+409 TNTVYVFD
-417 NILWGTWDN
+417 NILWGTWDD
-426 VKTAAEFKEDDNTTL
+426 VKTAAAKKESDNTTL
-441 SNPSLAAA
+441 SNPLLAAA
-449 YNEAMEDP
+449 YNKAMEDP
-457 DASDTEIEKKAVAAG
+457 DASDTDIKKKAVAAG
-472 FTIFR
+472 FTIFK
-477 PNTTGKYEV
+477 PNADKKYEV

>member
-1 MKRWSYL
+1 MKRWNYL

-24 VDLSAN
+24 VDLSTN
-30 NGGGTEESTSQVF
+30 NGGSTEESTSQVF

-54 RSTTTSDD
+54 RSTTQIGGG
-62 DDDYVSS
+62 S

-94 AGNTYDD
+94 EGSTYDK
-101 FIAGSTV
+101 FIAKSSVV
-108 TNLIPTG
+108 TPSSA

-120 VVPFN
+120 VVPFK
-125 TNKLVDYVGDP
+125 TTELTSSAGKS
-136 VNIYVYCNPTKEL
+136 VNVYVYCNPTEEL
-149 KEKLEKEE
+149 TKATTF
-157 DIDVDASYTLTSA
+157 DVNKDYYTLTDA
-170 TDETIWSITKGTT
+170 TNATIWTK
-183 DNKKIGHFLMTNADN
+183 NKFLMTNADD
-198 DYKRTLPANLD
+198 DYERTLPANLD
-209 NYKVE
+209 DYRVE
-214 SNPFDLGTINVE
+214 TNPFDLETINVE

-233 YKSTVTDETYTLM
+233 YKSSVANETYTLM
-246 EDEEGK
+246 EDENGD
-252 PEVTVTLTDMA
+252 PEVTITLTDMA

-282 STNATIGGTETNT
+282 STNATIGGTETKT

-354 ENANDNRKGYKIWR
+354 EIAKRKGYKIWR

-384 GITTGVAFKGEIQGV
+384 GITTGVVFKGEIQGKG
-399 TDDMKTLLDG
+399 DMANLLNGEKT
-409 KNVVYVFD
+409 VYVFD
-417 NILWGTWDN
+417 NILWGTWDD
-426 VKTAAEFKEDDNTTL
+426 VKKAAEAKKENDNTTL
-441 SNPSLAAA
+441 ANPLLAAA
-449 YNEAMEDP
+449 YNKAMEDP

-477 PNTTGKYEV
+477 PNTTTKKYEV

-523 DKFGHPTDPDD
+523 DKFGHPTNPDD

-564 INNIEF
+564 INDIEF

>member
-24 VDLSAN
+24 VDLSTN
-30 NGGGTEESTSQVF
+30 NGGSTEESTSQVF

-54 RSTTTSDD
+54 RSTTQTEGG
-62 DDDYVSS
+62 S

-94 AGNTYDD
+94 EGSTYDK
-101 FIAGSTV
+101 FIAKSSVV
-108 TNLIPTG
+108 TPSSA

-120 VVPFN
+120 VVPFK
-125 TNKLVDYVGDP
+125 TTELASSAGKS
-136 VNIYVYCNPTKEL
+136 VNVYVYCNPTEEL
-149 KEKLEKEE
+149 TKATTF
-157 DIDVDASYTLTSA
+157 DVNKDYYTLTDA
-170 TDETIWSITKGTT
+170 TNATIWTK
-183 DNKKIGHFLMTNADN
+183 NKFLMTNADD
-198 DYKRTLPANLD
+198 DYERTLPANLD

-214 SNPFDLGTINVE
+214 SNPFDLETIKVE

-233 YKSTVTDETYTLM
+233 YKSSVANETYTLM
-246 EDEEGK
+246 EDENGD
-252 PEVTVTLTDMA
+252 PEITITLTDMA

-282 STNATIGGTETNT
+282 STNATIGGTEVGGTSA
-295 NYVVDTDYE
+295 NYVVDTDAD
-304 WKGKYSEETTDKAS
+304 WKSSYSSGSESD
-318 HFFYVYNPNSAST
+318 HFYYTYQPNDAGAST
-331 TDYAWTSISS
+331 YDWDKIADVTGASGTADTD
-341 LTSEDNDESWNSG
+341 NSWNADG
-354 ENANDNRKGYKIWR
+354 TKGDYKIWR
-368 YATENTIPAQV
+368 YATENTIPKGTDDGL
-379 SNQKK
+379 QKK
-384 GITTGVAFKGEIQGV
+384 GITTGVAFKGEIQGA
-399 TDDMKTLLDG
+399 TEDMKTLLNG
-409 KNVVYVFD
+409 TNTVYVFD
-417 NILWGTWDN
+417 NILWGEWSD
-426 VKTAAEFKEDDNTTL
+426 VKTAAEAKESDNTTL
-441 SNPSLAAA
+441 ANPSLAAA
-449 YNEAMEDP
+449 YNEATKDSYT
-457 DASDTEIEKKAVAAG
+457 DAKAVAAG
-472 FTIFR
+472 FTIFK
-477 PNTTGKYEV
+477 PNTNKKYEV

-564 INNIEF
+564 INDIEF